1 MSTSRKTGGIRF
13 RFVSINMDIKD
24 KERGDRNVQ
33 SKPVSYWKRSHY
45 VAHEDIKNIMKSL
58 NLSREKAIEV
68 FNASKDLLPEVNRIL
83 DEEEEEKS
91 E

>member
-1 MSTSRKTGGIRF
+1 
-13 RFVSINMDIKD
+13 
-24 KERGDRNVQ
+24 
-33 SKPVSYWKRSHY
+33 
-45 VAHEDIKNIMKSL
+45 MKSL